1 MNTRFGWALA
11 SAMLLGNVG
20 AAMAA
25 DMPLKVK
32 ASPPVAVYNWTGFY
46 VGGDVGGY
54 WDNQSATV
62 VSSPSPGF
70 GAPPI
75 GGAGIAGFGNLP
87 TNHGLNRD
95 GAVGGVYAGYNW
107 QLGKFLVGVEAD
119 VSALG
124 RQTVTNTQTV
134 LATFPAV
141 PAAAYTMTVSASN
154 DWLATARARAG
165 FVAGPALWYVTGGAA
180 WTRTS
185 YSANAAGLANPAAGI
200 NTTGQTAA
208 SAWSDSKTGFVVG
221 GGLEWMFKP
230 NWVLRGEYLYHEFS
244 GSSSTMPVVG
254 LAAGGGN
261 TCVGGGG
268 AAQCNFTTNTSTQRI
283 SVARVGIAYKFG
295 GPVVAKY

>member
-1 MNTRFGWALA
+1 MKSRFGWALA
-11 SAMLLGNVG
+11 SAMLMGG
-20 AAMAA
+20 IGSASAA
-25 DMPLKVK
+25 DMAVK
-32 ASPPVAVYNWTGFY
+32 APPPRAPVWSWTGFY
-46 VGGDVGGY
+46 IGGDVGGY

-62 VSSPSPGF
+62 ISTPSPGF
-70 GAPPI
+70 GAPAVP
-75 GGAGIAGFGNLP
+75 GAGIAGFGNLP

-95 GAVGGVYAGYNW
+95 GAMGGVYAGYNW
-107 QLGKFLVGVEAD
+107 QAGRFLLGVEAD

-124 RQTVTNTQTV
+124 RQTVSNTQTV
-134 LATFPAV
+134 LATFPVV
-141 PAAAYTMTVSASN
+141 PTAAYTMTVSASN

-185 YSANAAGLANPAAGI
+185 YSANAAGLIAAGI

-208 SAWSDSKTGFVVG
+208 SAWSDNKTGFVIG
-221 GGLEWMFKP
+221 GGVEWMFKP
-230 NWVLRGEYLYHEFS
+230 NWALRGEYLYHEFS

-254 LAAGGGN
+254 VAAGGGN

-268 AAQCNFTTNTSTQRI
+268 AAQCNFTVNTSLQRI